1 MGEGQGEGETKYE
14 REKKN
19 MSNSLYTKAKQ
30 ALIAADID
38 LESDT
43 VKAVLV
49 DGADY
54 TPNLSA
60 HQYLSDIPS
69 AGRIATSGALQ
80 NKTVTDGVF
89 DADDIT
95 VSSVS
100 GDQFEYVILFKD
112 TGVETTSRLILL
124 IDTATGLPCTPNGS
138 DITIQWSSG
147 TDKIF
152 RLS

>member
-1 MGEGQGEGETKYE
+1 
-14 REKKN
+14 
-19 MSNSLYTKAKQ
+19 MSNALYTKAKQ
-30 ALIAADID
+30 ALIAGDID

-43 VKAVLV
+43 IKAVFV

-54 TPNLSA
+54 TPNLST
-60 HQYLSDIPS
+60 HQFLSDIPS
-69 AGRIATSGALQ
+69 GARVAISGALQ

-95 VSSVS
+95 ISSVS
-100 GDQFEYVILFKD
+100 GDQFEYIVLFKD
-112 TGVETTSRLILL
+112 TGVEGTSRLLL
-124 IDTATGLPCTPNGS
+124 IIDTATGLPCTPNGS

-147 TDKIF
+147 ADRIF

>member
-1 MGEGQGEGETKYE
+1 
-14 REKKN
+14 

-30 ALIAADID
+30 ALIAGDID
-38 LESDT
+38 LDADT
-43 VKAVLV
+43 IKAVFV

-54 TPNLSA
+54 TPNLA
-60 HQYLSDIPS
+60 TDDNLDDIPS
-69 AGRIATSGALQ
+69 AARVAISGALQ

-89 DADDIT
+89 DADDI
-95 VSSVS
+95 VVASVS
-100 GDQFEYVILFKD
+100 GDQFEYLVLFKD
-112 TGVETTSRLILL
+112 TGVEGTSRLLAL

-147 TDKIF
+147 ADKIF